1 MLTQFGVTRD
11 QGAEGELVEASHIEE
26 FDADPMF
33 TVDQRTMA
41 DFGVQ
46 HDAVGATGWTQLDD
60 DPTHG
65 IGQFVDEEQTR
76 SLRRDVDDAT
86 AKPQRWSLDAIEG
99 VQLNGM
105 PFGKR
110 ARVYEVGLGSRR
122 RSMCRGCRHFT
133 VIGGRLIP
141 LARMWPTSRP
151 DPDRDT
157 FTELVGPIR
166 VGPRVAI
173 ATPVPREGNR
183 GRSARLFPRV
193 CHQPARR
200 TAEPRVRERVPL
212 ATGGAGA
219 RASGTLAHKG
229 I

>member
-11 QGAEGELVEASHIEE
+11 QGAESELVEASHIEE

-41 DFGVQ
+41 DFCVQ
-46 HDAVGATGWTQLDD
+46 HDAVGATGRTQLDNN
-60 DPTHG
+60 PTHG
-65 IGQFVDEEQTR
+65 IRQLVDEEQTC

-86 AKPQRWSLDAIEG
+86 AKPQWRSLCAIEG

-110 ARVYEVGLGSRR
+110 ARLYEVCLCFRG

-133 VIGGRLIP
+133 GIGGRLIA

-151 DPDRDT
+151 GVR
-157 FTELVGPIR
+157 
-166 VGPRVAI
+166 
-173 ATPVPREGNR
+173 TPKAG
-183 GRSARLFPRV
+183 
-193 CHQPARR
+193 
-200 TAEPRVRERVPL
+200 AEPRVRKRVPL

-219 RASGTLAHKG
+219 RASGTLAHKS
-229 I
+229 IRRHVAASC